1 MRIPSLR
8 HRPSRKFHPI
18 RWAVAIHAL
27 ALISIWHGRA
37 WAQDA
42 DAGSGGEPS
51 LLVVGMAA
59 AILVLVAVIGLLALQ
74 LGKLRSS
81 RGKRSAE
88 DTRSGGDGAEPTSAE
103 TSKAEEQ
110 AQTIESSKKVIQDLL
125 LNLSEMVNDLIEQQS
140 SYSGRMEDHKAEI
153 QKITTVAKLRE
164 TVKIII
170 RELDEIHAAGE
181 RYRDQLNEA
190 HDKIQTQQELM
201 DEIQTAAKID
211 FLTKIANRRAF
222 DERLAEEFARG
233 KRYDHPFALALLDID
248 HFKAINDKHGH
259 VAGDKMLQLVAMRM
273 EQQVRLTDFVARY
286 GGEEFAILL
295 PESSAEQALLV
306 AQKVREAVKQAG
318 LRHDQMT
325 LRVTISAGVGEMN
338 PKRDTPE
345 MLTKRVD
352 AALYRAKQSGR
363 NRVEK
368 AEPPPLF
375 RGG

>member
-1 MRIPSLR
+1 
-8 HRPSRKFHPI
+8 
-18 RWAVAIHAL
+18 
-27 ALISIWHGRA
+27 
-37 WAQDA
+37 
-42 DAGSGGEPS
+42 
-51 LLVVGMAA
+51 
-59 AILVLVAVIGLLALQ
+59 
-74 LGKLRSS
+74 
-81 RGKRSAE
+81 
-88 DTRSGGDGAEPTSAE
+88 
-103 TSKAEEQ
+103 
-110 AQTIESSKKVIQDLL
+110 
-125 LNLSEMVNDLIEQQS
+125 
-140 SYSGRMEDHKAEI
+140 
-153 QKITTVAKLRE
+153 
-164 TVKIII
+164 VKIIV

-190 HDKIQTQQELM
+190 HDKVQSQKELM
-201 DEIQTAAKID
+201 EEIQTAAKID

-233 KRYDHPFALALLDID
+233 KRYDHPFALVLLDID

-295 PESSAEQALLV
+295 PESSAEQALVV
-306 AQKVREAVKQAG
+306 AQKVREAVEQAR
-318 LRHDQMT
+318 LRHDRET

-375 RGG
+375 RGGVMGTRRIEPVSGAVLHLHPANGGPSLGP